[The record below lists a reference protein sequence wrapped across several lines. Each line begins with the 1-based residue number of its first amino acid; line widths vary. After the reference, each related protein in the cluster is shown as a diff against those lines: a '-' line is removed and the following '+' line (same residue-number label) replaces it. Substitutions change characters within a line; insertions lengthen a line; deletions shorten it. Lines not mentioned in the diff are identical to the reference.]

1 MNYDRD
7 LQKKC
12 QDKLDE
18 LLSHLMEGELS
29 SEGEVDDALARLREI
44 YLDDSGTQN
53 GFRHNYSRAT
63 SAMFSPDPDGGDD
76 DPKTYEFYANKV
88 ETLVANVGTIRD
100 RALAGDDNELLM
112 PLTKLYDHV
121 NLELVRA
128 NYYARLNDLQ
138 DTRLGILSNQIKESR
153 EAAKKSIEE
162 TAENAT
168 KKAKELIEESKV
180 ETQRDNVTVL
190 GIFTGI
196 VVAFVAG
203 MTFSS
208 SVLQNIDK
216 ASIYRLGAMAVVMA
230 LFFLDLVALLI
241 SFLGR
246 VARVETKGIWVV
258 TAIANGVLI
267 LLLGAIVWARFALPL
282 PPYPQG

>member
-44 YLDDSGTQN
+44 YLDDSGAQN

-63 SAMFSPDPDGGDD
+63 SAMFSPDPDGDD

-138 DTRLGILSNQIKESR
+138 DMRLGILSDKIEEDR
-153 EAAKKSIEE
+153 EAAKESVEKAASE
-162 TAENAT
+162 
-168 KKAKELIEESKV
+168 AKELIENTKAEV
-180 ETQRDNVTVL
+180 QRDNITVL
-190 GIFTGI
+190 GIFTGV

-216 ASIYRLGAMAVVMA
+216 ASIYRLGAMAVATA
-230 LFFLDLVALLI
+230 LFFLDLVALLV

-246 VARVETKGIWVV
+246 VARVETKDIWRV

>member
-1 MNYDRD
+1 MNYDQN
-7 LQKKC
+7 LQDKC
-12 QDKLDE
+12 QYKLDE
-18 LLSHLMEGELS
+18 LLSRLMEGELS
-29 SEGEVDDALARLREI
+29 SEEEVDDALARLRDI
-44 YLDDSGTQN
+44 YLDGSGNQN

-63 SAMFSPDPDGGDD
+63 SAMLSPDPDSGDGN
-76 DPKTYEFYANKV
+76 PKTYVFYANKV
-88 ETLVANVGTIRD
+88 ETLVANIGTIRE

-128 NYYARLNDLQ
+128 NYYAGLNDLQ
-138 DTRLGILSNQIKESR
+138 DRRLGILSEQIEEDR
-153 EAAKKSIEE
+153 EAAKGSVEKAANE
-162 TAENAT
+162 A
-168 KKAKELIEESKV
+168 KKLIEDSKA
-180 ETQRDNVTVL
+180 EAQRDNITVL

-216 ASIYRLGAMAVVMA
+216 ASIYRLTAMAVIIA
-230 LFFLDLVALLI
+230 LFFFDLVTLLI

-246 VARVETKGIWVV
+246 VAKVETKSIGAV
-258 TAIANGVLI
+258 TIIANVV
-267 LLLGAIVWARFALPL
+267 LLLLLAAIVVARFVLPL

>member
-12 QDKLDE
+12 QNKLDE

-44 YLDDSGTQN
+44 YLDDSGAQN

-63 SAMFSPDPDGGDD
+63 SAMFSPDPDGDD

-88 ETLVANVGTIRD
+88 ETLVANVGTIRG

-138 DTRLGILSNQIKESR
+138 DTRLGILSDKIEEDR
-153 EAAKKSIEE
+153 EAAKKSVEK
-162 TAENAT
+162 AA
-168 KKAKELIEESKV
+168 KDAKELIENTKAEV
-180 ETQRDNVTVL
+180 QRDNITVL

-216 ASIYRLGAMAVVMA
+216 ASIYRLSATTVATA
-230 LFFLDLVALLI
+230 LFFLDLVALLV

-246 VARVETKGIWVV
+246 VARVETKNIWRV

>member
-1 MNYDRD
+1 MNYDQN
-7 LQKKC
+7 LQDKC
-12 QDKLDE
+12 QYKLDE
-18 LLSHLMEGELS
+18 LLSRLMEGELS
-29 SEGEVDDALARLREI
+29 SEEEVDDALARLRDI
-44 YLDDSGTQN
+44 YLDGSGNQN

-63 SAMFSPDPDGGDD
+63 SAMLSPDPDGGDGN
-76 DPKTYEFYANKV
+76 PKTYVFYANKV
-88 ETLVANVGTIRD
+88 ETLVANIGTIRE

-128 NYYARLNDLQ
+128 NYYAGLNDLQ
-138 DTRLGILSNQIKESR
+138 DRRLGILSEQIEEDR
-153 EAAKKSIEE
+153 EAAKESVEKAADE
-162 TAENAT
+162 A
-168 KKAKELIEESKV
+168 KKLIEDSKA
-180 ETQRDNVTVL
+180 EAQRDNITVL

-216 ASIYRLGAMAVVMA
+216 ASIYRLTAMAVIIA
-230 LFFLDLVALLI
+230 LFFFDLVALLV

-246 VARVETKGIWVV
+246 VAKVETKSIGAVTIIASVV
-258 TAIANGVLI
+258 
-267 LLLGAIVWARFALPL
+267 LLLLLAAIVVARFVLPL

>member
-7 LQKKC
+7 LQKEC
-12 QDKLDE
+12 QNKLDE

-63 SAMFSPDPDGGDD
+63 SAMFSPDPDGDG

-100 RALAGDDNELLM
+100 RALTGDDNELLM

-138 DTRLGILSNQIKESR
+138 DTRLRILSNQIKEYR

-168 KKAKELIEESKV
+168 KRAKELIEESKV

-208 SVLQNIDK
+208 SVLQIIDK

-258 TAIANGVLI
+258 TAIANGALI

>member
-1 MNYDRD
+1 MRYDQD
-7 LQKKC
+7 LQKEC
-12 QDKLDE
+12 QNKLDE
-18 LLSHLMEGELS
+18 LLSRLMEGELS
-29 SEGEVDDALARLREI
+29 SEDDVDDALAKLRDI
-44 YLDDSGTQN
+44 YLDGSGNQN

-63 SAMFSPDPDGGDD
+63 SAMFSPDLESGDSD
-76 DPKTYEFYANKV
+76 LQTYEFYANKV
-88 ETLVANVGTIRD
+88 ETLVANVGAIRD
-100 RALAGDDNELLM
+100 RALAGEDNGLLM
-112 PLTKLYDHV
+112 PLAKLYDHV

-128 NYYARLNDLQ
+128 NYYARLNRLQ
-138 DTRLGILSNQIKESR
+138 DERLGILSKQIEKDREDAKESV
-153 EAAKKSIEE
+153 
-162 TAENAT
+162 ENAANE
-168 KKAKELIEESKV
+168 AKNLIDDSRA
-180 ETQRDNVTVL
+180 ETQRDNITVL

-216 ASIYRLGAMAVVMA
+216 ASIYRLGAMAVVIA
-230 LFFLDLVALLI
+230 LFFFDLVALLI

-267 LLLGAIVWARFALPL
+267 LLLAAIVWARFALPL